1 MAISSDVRGLDQ
13 VNYATGIHKLLL
25 TAALIFAFIFAF
37 LANFPL
43 EKQVESLVRAQ
54 IAKVPGCRM
63 NFESLHFE
71 LFLPKVVLTDVNL
84 PGSCFGGSKPLKMR
98 QMALHFQGPSFAPLG
113 VALKMSMEMKGT
125 PLAVKYAAGV
135 NSQVFN
141 IQEENFPIQ
150 ALSEVLGSIPK
161 MAGNV
166 SLNAKVAMGGQ
177 QIQEMKILV
186 ESQNMEVMPQTIS
199 DIKIPRLAIGNLL
212 LKVES
217 EGPRKLMLRE
227 FVIGKTDAPIR
238 GKFSGTI
245 DLASGAV
252 AFSPINIKGE
262 AALSPEFMNAFPIL
276 NLMLPQFPQKDGFY
290 QIKLGGTLG
299 NPRPQP

>member
-1 MAISSDVRGLDQ
+1 MAISSDVRSLDQ
-13 VNYATGIHKLLL
+13 VNYSTGIHKVLLL
-25 TAALIFAFIFAF
+25 AALLIAFCFAF
-37 LANFPL
+37 LANFPI
-43 EKQVESLVRAQ
+43 EKKIEALVRTQ
-54 IAKVPGCRM
+54 IANVPGCLM
-63 NFESLHFE
+63 NFERLRFE
-71 LFLPKVVLTDVNL
+71 FFLPKVVLTDVNL

-113 VALKMSMEMKGT
+113 LALKMSMELNGI
-125 PLAVKYAAGV
+125 PLSINYAAGV

-161 MAGNV
+161 MEGNV
-166 SLNAKVAMGGQ
+166 SMNAKVALGGQ

-186 ESQNMEVMPQTIS
+186 ESQNIEVLPQTLS

-227 FVIGKTDAPIR
+227 FVIGKMDAPIR

-245 DLASGAV
+245 DLVSGSM

-262 AALSPEFMNAFPIL
+262 AALSPDFLNSFPIL